1 MANQKEHFVHKH
13 TLTVHDAEI
22 DQWLAAQNNVSQ
34 SIALLIYRAIKQI
47 GMQDYVLTLNELV
60 SDHDLA
66 QKLPELQK
74 QERDPKITPKSV
86 TNTTETAETETG
98 FNNLGLE
105 PK

>member
-1 MANQKEHFVHKH
+1 MTNQKEHFVHKH

-66 QKLPELQK
+66 QKPSESQK
-74 QERDPKITPKSV
+74 HDCDTKIAPKPAA
-86 TNTTETAETETG
+86 NTTETAKTETG